1 LRDRILG
8 KTGIRVKNL
17 GFGGIPIQ
25 RVSESEAVG
34 VVRRCHELG
43 VNYFDTA
50 RMYTDSEER
59 IGKALRDVR
68 DEVVIA
74 TRSVKRTREGLLE
87 DLDVSLRTLG
97 TDHIDVYQL
106 HEVSSEGTWKQ
117 VSAPGGAIEG
127 LYEAREMGKIEHLG
141 ITSHNPDLL
150 TEILNDNIFEVIMIP
165 FSYLATKAEERLL
178 PQAHGKNVGVVA
190 MKPLGGGA
198 LSYTKTA
205 LKYVLGNSNVDVA
218 VPGMMSLAEAEAN
231 AAVAS
236 GDYALTD
243 DELRQIEEDRTEL
256 GDQFCRACDYCQ
268 PCPQGIP
275 ISFVLRAETQFL
287 KLTGWTPGMIKRM
300 PETKAKVDSCIKCGE
315 CESRCPYHLPIR
327 DLLPAKMQSL
337 IRRYENEVNNSN
349 EAWKN
354 K

>member
-1 LRDRILG
+1 MRDGILG
-8 KTGIRVKNL
+8 KTGLKVKNL

-25 RVSESEAVG
+25 RVSEAEAIE
-34 VVRRCHELG
+34 VVKRCYELG
-43 VNYFDTA
+43 MNYFDTA
-50 RMYTDSEER
+50 RMYTNSEER
-59 IGKALRDVR
+59 IGKALQEVR

-74 TRSVKRTREGLLE
+74 TRSVKRTKDGLLE
-87 DLDVSLRTLG
+87 DLDASLRNLN
-97 TDHIDVYQL
+97 TDYIDVYQL
-106 HEVSSEGTWKQ
+106 HEVSSEGAWKQ

-127 LYEAREMGKIEHLG
+127 LYEAREMGKIRHLG

-150 TEILNDNIFEVIMIP
+150 TEILGDDIFEVIMIP

-178 PQAHGKNVGVVA
+178 PHAHGKNVGVAA

-198 LSYTKTA
+198 LSYPKTA

-231 AAVAS
+231 AAVAL
-236 GDYALTD
+236 GDYTLTD

-268 PCPQGIP
+268 PCPQGVP
-275 ISFVLRAETQFL
+275 ISFVLRAESQFL
-287 KLTGWTPGMIKRM
+287 KLTGWTPGLVKRM
-300 PETKAKVDSCIKCGE
+300 PDANAKVDSCTRCGE

-327 DLLPAKMQSL
+327 DLLPARMESL
-337 IRRYENEVNNSN
+337 IRRYENEVNSSN
-349 EAWKN
+349 A
-354 K
+354 